1 MDDKN
6 RRPGSEVPPAGT
18 DVPPRGTTVPPGDSD
33 VHRVESRRTGYGR
46 PYGGNSA
53 LALIV
58 GALAVAIII
67 GAFFWFSRD
76 TGDTVAIDQGGV
88 TTEERALESP
98 QTPPAQTGEEPATT
112 PPGQTTD

>member
-1 MDDKN
+1 MDDKT
-6 RRPGSEVPPAGT
+6 RRPGTEVPPSDADIDRT
-18 DVPPRGTTVPPGDSD
+18 DNVRRSRYGGPG
-33 VHRVESRRTGYGR
+33 GG
-46 PYGGNSA
+46 GGNSA

-76 TGDTVAIDQGGV
+76 TGDTVAIDQPGV

-98 QTPPAQTGEEPATT
+98 QSPPADTGEEPAAT
-112 PPGQTTD
+112 PPGQTGTND